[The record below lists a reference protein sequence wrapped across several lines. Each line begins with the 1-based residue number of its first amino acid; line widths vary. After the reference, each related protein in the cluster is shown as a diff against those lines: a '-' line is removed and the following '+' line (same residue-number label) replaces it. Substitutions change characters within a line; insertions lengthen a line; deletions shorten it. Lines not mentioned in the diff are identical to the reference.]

1 MVAYEC
7 EVTADLFREQIWP
20 IFPFDSDNWVQFL
33 VWHVIKSLL
42 ASIVIRLCQ
51 VVAYRKLK
59 KQKII
64 ITTHIK
70 MVTDTYNYTLATTR
84 RWNCPIVTI
93 IVFAIVIVT
102 IVLVTDIAF
111 AIVIIESVLENAQ
124 WLEKDARN
132 KPSHLVPIKPGRH
145 SQYNPWRRTLHIPPW
160 RQAWSWLSW
169 SWLSWTKIHTDLK
182 KKHETNLHIL
192 CP

>member
-7 EVTADLFREQIWP
+7 GVTADLFREQMWP

-70 MVTDTYNYTLATTR
+70 MVTVTYNRWPLATTW

-93 IVFAIVIVT
+93 IVFAIVIVI

-111 AIVIIESVLENAQ
+111 TIGIIESVLENAH
-124 WLEKDARN
+124 WLEKEIRN
-132 KPSHLVPIKPGRH
+132 RKPSHLVPIKPSIH
-145 SQYNPWRRTLHIPPW
+145 SQ
-160 RQAWSWLSW
+160 
-169 SWLSWTKIHTDLK
+169 
-182 KKHETNLHIL
+182 
-192 CP
+192 